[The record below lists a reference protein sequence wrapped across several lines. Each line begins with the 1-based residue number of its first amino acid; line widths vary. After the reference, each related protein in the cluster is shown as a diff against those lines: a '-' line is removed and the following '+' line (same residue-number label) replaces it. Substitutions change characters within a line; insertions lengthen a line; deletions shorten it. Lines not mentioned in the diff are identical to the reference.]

1 MTLRLG
7 TRRIGH
13 QRRLIKGDR
22 GTIERRQGREGDVCH
37 AGIRLRHGK
46 LQVIGSPFPTHDT
59 CDDNSRRCGH
69 IISLFGRIALASLA
83 DYATFLAVIDE
94 GSLTF
99 AATRLGRSL
108 QSVSRSLARLEDD
121 LGVELVS
128 RTTRRLHPTPAG
140 LEFAGRIRLA
150 LTTIDAAREDLLAS
164 DRRLAGTIRIGT
176 SSLFGPEFVTPV
188 LSQFLARNPEI
199 DLELVLSDER
209 VDLVAEKLDFAVR
222 IGNLPDS
229 NLRTRRIGGL
239 SWAVFA
245 SPAYLAAHG
254 RPEHPQELSRHEC
267 VLRASD
273 DDRWAFGGNKKRIE
287 VHGRFRSESAAARN
301 AAVASGFG
309 IGLAPL
315 WQVRRLIDQGIVEQ
329 ILVGHEPPPI
339 PLQIVWPTRGAGAMP
354 RRVRAAIDFLV
365 ARLSALRI

>member
-1 MTLRLG
+1 MTL
-7 TRRIGH
+7 T
-13 QRRLIKGDR
+13 
-22 GTIERRQGREGDVCH
+22 
-37 AGIRLRHGK
+37 
-46 LQVIGSPFPTHDT
+46 SF
-59 CDDNSRRCGH
+59 
-69 IISLFGRIALASLA
+69 A
-83 DYATFLAVIDE
+83 DYATFLTIIDE
-94 GSLTF
+94 GSLTS
-99 AATRLGRSL
+99 AAARLGKSL
-108 QSVSRSLARLEDD
+108 QSVSRSLARLEGD

-128 RTTRRLHPTPAG
+128 RTTRRLRPTAVG

-176 SSLFGPEFVTPV
+176 SSLFGPEYVAPV
-188 LSQFLARNPEI
+188 LSQFLTRNPEI
-199 DLELVLSDER
+199 DVELVLSDER
-209 VDLVAEKLDFAVR
+209 VDLVAEKLDFAIR
-222 IGNLPDS
+222 IGHLPDS
-229 NLRTRRIGGL
+229 NLRIRRLGGL

-254 RPEHPQELSRHEC
+254 RPERPRELRRHEC

-273 DDRWAFGGNKKRIE
+273 DDRWVFGGNKRRVE

-315 WQVRRLIDQGIVEQ
+315 WQVRKLIEQGIVEQ

-339 PLQIVWPTRGAGAMP
+339 PLQIVWSKRGADAMP
-354 RRVRAAIDFLV
+354 RRVRAAIDFLA
-365 ARLSALRI
+365 ARLSAIRI

>member
-1 MTLRLG
+1 MTLRFG

-13 QRRLIKGDR
+13 DPRLVERDRRA
-22 GTIERRQGREGDVCH
+22 IERGQGLRDVCC
-37 AGIRLRHGK
+37 AGIRFRHEK
-46 LQVIGSPFPTHDT
+46 LQVVGSPFTTHHIY
-59 CDDNSRRCGH
+59 DDNARRYGY
-69 IISLFGRIALASLA
+69 IISFFGRMTVASIA
-83 DYATFLAVIDE
+83 DYAVFLAVLDE
-94 GSLTF
+94 GSLTS

-128 RTTRRLHPTPAG
+128 RTTRRLNPTQAG
-140 LEFAGRIRLA
+140 LEFSDRIRLA

-164 DRRLAGTIRIGT
+164 NRRLAGTIRVGT
-176 SSLFGPEFVTPV
+176 SSLFGPEYVTPV
-188 LSQFLARNPEI
+188 LSQFLTRNPEI

-229 NLRTRRIGGL
+229 NLRIRRLGGL

-245 SPAYLAAHG
+245 SPVYLAAHG
-254 RPEHPQELSRHEC
+254 RPEHPEELSRHEC
-267 VLRASD
+267 VLRAGD
-273 DDRWAFGGNKKRIE
+273 DDRWAFGGDGKRIE

-309 IGLAPL
+309 IGIAPL

-339 PLQIVWPTRGAGAMP
+339 PLQIVWPKRGTGGMP
-354 RRVRAAIDFLV
+354 RRVRAAIEFLV
-365 ARLSALRI
+365 ARLSAQRI

>member
-1 MTLRLG
+1 MT
-7 TRRIGH
+7 
-13 QRRLIKGDR
+13 
-22 GTIERRQGREGDVCH
+22 
-37 AGIRLRHGK
+37 
-46 LQVIGSPFPTHDT
+46 
-59 CDDNSRRCGH
+59 
-69 IISLFGRIALASLA
+69 SLA
-83 DYATFLAVIDE
+83 DYAVFLAVIDE
-94 GSLTF
+94 GSLTS

-121 LGVELVS
+121 LGMELVS
-128 RTTRRLHPTPAG
+128 RTTRRLHPTQAG
-140 LEFAGRIRLA
+140 LEFAGRIRFA

-164 DRRLAGTIRIGT
+164 DRRLAGTIRVGT
-176 SSLFGPEFVTPV
+176 SSLFGPEYVTPV
-188 LSQFLARNPEI
+188 LSQFLTRNPEI

-209 VDLVAEKLDFAVR
+209 VDLVAEKVDFAVR

-229 NLRTRRIGGL
+229 NLRIRQLGGL

-245 SPAYLAAHG
+245 SPAYLTAHG
-254 RPEHPQELSRHEC
+254 RPENPRDLSGHEC

-273 DDRWAFGGNKKRIE
+273 DDRWAFGDKRRRLE

-301 AAVASGFG
+301 AAVAAGLG

-339 PLQIVWPTRGAGAMP
+339 PLQIVWPKRGAGTMP
-354 RRVRAAIDFLV
+354 RRVRAAIEFLV